1 MKISS
6 ILDLQ
11 KISNKINKILSPG
24 DVILLYGQIGVG
36 KTSFAR
42 LLINNYENEK
52 KLKKSEVLSPTFN
65 IVFEYDIKD
74 FTIEHYDLYRLKDE
88 KEIKNIGL
96 FQNLEQKIT
105 SRINKILLPGD
116 VIFLYGQIGVGKTT
130 FVRLLINNYEN
141 EKKLNNS
148 EVLSPTFNIVFEY
161 DIKDF
166 TIEHYDLYRIKN
178 EKELKNIGLFVN
190 LKKNITIVEW
200 PELIK
205 NKPINRIDLFFE
217 YTKDMNERTLTI
229 KTSGRLKDNEF

>member
-11 KISNKINKILSPG
+11 KITSSIKKILLPG
-24 DVILLYGQIGVG
+24 DVIFLYGQIGVG
-36 KTSFAR
+36 KTTFVR

-74 FTIEHYDLYRLKDE
+74 FTIEHYDLYRLKNE

-96 FQNLEQKIT
+96 F
-105 SRINKILLPGD
+105 S
-116 VIFLYGQIGVGKTT
+116 
-130 FVRLLINNYEN
+130 
-141 EKKLNNS
+141 
-148 EVLSPTFNIVFEY
+148 
-161 DIKDF
+161 
-166 TIEHYDLYRIKN
+166 
-178 EKELKNIGLFVN
+178 N
-190 LKKNITIVEW
+190 LKQNITIVEW

-205 NKPINRIDLFFE
+205 NKPINRLDLFFE

-229 KTSGRLKDNEF
+229 KTSGRLEDNEF

>member
-11 KISNKINKILSPG
+11 KITSSINKILLPG
-24 DVILLYGQIGVG
+24 DVIFLYGQIGVG
-36 KTSFAR
+36 KTTFVR

-74 FTIEHYDLYRLKDE
+74 FTIEHYDLYRLKNE
-88 KEIKNIGL
+88 EEIKNIGL
-96 FQNLEQKIT
+96 FE
-105 SRINKILLPGD
+105 
-116 VIFLYGQIGVGKTT
+116 
-130 FVRLLINNYEN
+130 
-141 EKKLNNS
+141 
-148 EVLSPTFNIVFEY
+148 
-161 DIKDF
+161 
-166 TIEHYDLYRIKN
+166 
-178 EKELKNIGLFVN
+178 N
-190 LKKNITIVEW
+190 LKQNITIVEW

-229 KTSGRLKDNEF
+229 KTNGRLKDNEF

>member
-11 KISNKINKILSPG
+11 KITSSIHKILLPG
-24 DVILLYGQIGVG
+24 DVIFLYGQIGVG
-36 KTSFAR
+36 KTTFVR

-74 FTIEHYDLYRLKDE
+74 FTIEHYDLYRLKNE

-96 FQNLEQKIT
+96 FA
-105 SRINKILLPGD
+105 
-116 VIFLYGQIGVGKTT
+116 
-130 FVRLLINNYEN
+130 
-141 EKKLNNS
+141 
-148 EVLSPTFNIVFEY
+148 
-161 DIKDF
+161 
-166 TIEHYDLYRIKN
+166 DLKQ
-178 EKELKNIGLFVN
+178 
-190 LKKNITIVEW
+190 NITIVEW

>member
-6 ILDLQ
+6 IPDLQ
-11 KISNKINKILSPG
+11 KITN
-24 DVILLYGQIGVG
+24 
-36 KTSFAR
+36 R
-42 LLINNYENEK
+42 
-52 KLKKSEVLSPTFN
+52 
-65 IVFEYDIKD
+65 IK
-74 FTIEHYDLYRLKDE
+74 
-88 KEIKNIGL
+88 
-96 FQNLEQKIT
+96 
-105 SRINKILLPGD
+105 KILLPGD

-130 FVRLLINNYEN
+130 FARLLINNYEN

-166 TIEHYDLYRIKN
+166 TIEHYDLYRLKN
-178 EKELKNIGLFVN
+178 EKEIKNIGLFAN
-190 LKKNITIVEW
+190 LKQNITIVEW

>member
-11 KISNKINKILSPG
+11 KI
-24 DVILLYGQIGVG
+24 
-36 KTSFAR
+36 TSS
-42 LLINNYENEK
+42 I
-52 KLKKSEVLSPTFN
+52 
-65 IVFEYDIKD
+65 
-74 FTIEHYDLYRLKDE
+74 H
-88 KEIKNIGL
+88 
-96 FQNLEQKIT
+96 
-105 SRINKILLPGD
+105 KILLPGD

-141 EKKLNNS
+141 EKKLKKS

-161 DIKDF
+161 DIKDL
-166 TIEHYDLYRIKN
+166 TIEHYDLYRLKN
-178 EKELKNIGLFVN
+178 EKEIKNIGLFAN
-190 LKKNITIVEW
+190 LKQNITIVEW